1 MAAKISELRFLR
13 QEDAEDFGSKA
24 ANLGELTTLGVKVP
38 HGYALDKVPSK
49 GEGMAREARDITDIL
64 RYEHPLRKIYY
75 AVRSSAIGEDSEE
88 RSYAGQFES
97 KLNVPFDEVYK
108 TMRHMAAHIPDR
120 VYAYDPEF
128 KPKNLRFIVQEM
140 VPAVRAGVIFTRDP
154 MDYNSMVMETVDG
167 LGDKLVSGE
176 VTPITETRLRD
187 SCKQPRTIWETAWRI
202 EQHFGRAQDIE
213 FAIDKGG
220 TVWFLQA
227 RPITS

>member
-13 QEDAEDFGSKA
+13 QEDAEDFGSKG
-24 ANLGELTTLGVKVP
+24 ANLGELHSAGFNVP
-38 HGYALDKVPSK
+38 SGYALDKVPSK
-49 GEGMAREARDITDIL
+49 NESRDLADIL
-64 RYEHPLRKIYY
+64 KHKNKDQLY

-108 TMRHMAAHIPDR
+108 TMRHMADHIPDR